1 MSMKPEALADGRSR
15 PPTISAVGHAG
26 ASVRPA
32 ARVRP
37 TVPVRIGSAGGRF
50 EPSDRY
56 VRRFW
61 VAAIG
66 PGAVTELLRLIRA
79 AGKGEDVRL
88 PRSLPLLLKA
98 GLASVESGSIIVDER
113 LPIVPLELRWRFPP
127 SLAAQ
132 HSKIQGLN

>member
-1 MSMKPEALADGRSR
+1 M
-15 PPTISAVGHAG
+15 
-26 ASVRPA
+26 
-32 ARVRP
+32 
-37 TVPVRIGSAGGRF
+37 
-50 EPSDRY
+50 
-56 VRRFW
+56 
-61 VAAIG
+61 AAIG

-132 HSKIQGLN
+132 HRLIQGLN